1 MKKTLRVAVSQLNTI
16 TGALKDNAKNLEQG
30 IALGHEIGAD
40 ALIFPEL
47 CLNGL
52 NCQELSK
59 NRAFLKETRRSIDE
73 IIQFSKGK
81 QPLIVFGFLDAE
93 ENRYYNSAGFIQNG
107 KWLGSYRKI
116 AICPENDG
124 VDTGFF
130 SSGDEGI
137 LLNIEGIKA
146 GVVIGNDLWDRYDLL
161 STYDRYGVCILFHLS
176 AFSFLAGEYTETEQR
191 LFSRSKDFE
200 MGIVHANAIGG
211 QDQWIFTGNSMIFD
225 GRSRIKARGK
235 MLEEDFV
242 VADIELPLRGRKT
255 ETGAIRCGL
264 RFQEWPV
271 NRIDCEFSASFK
283 PEINSKIFDYPEDE
297 SAAIC
302 SALQLSL
309 RDYVGKNRFEKVV
322 LGLSGGIDSAVV
334 AALSVSALGRERV
347 IGVLM
352 PTGYTSDTSIK
363 DAQDLAN
370 ALQIKTLTF
379 PIGDV
384 LESYRQLF
392 EAEFEINTGDLCEQN
407 LQPRIRA
414 NTLLALSNR
423 YGWLV
428 LTTGNKSES
437 ACGYSTL
444 FGDSAGGFAPIKDLY
459 KYQVYALGKTLNKLL
474 GTQVITESVFNKAP
488 TAELYPGQTDQDRL
502 PPYEE
507 VDPIV
512 RLLVEERYSAD
523 EIIKE
528 GFREESVHK
537 VCELYIRS
545 EFKRRVNPIGPKLT
559 KVSFN
564 GEQGLP
570 ITQRWV

>member
-1 MKKTLRVAVSQLNTI
+1 
-16 TGALKDNAKNLEQG
+16 
-30 IALGHEIGAD
+30 
-40 ALIFPEL
+40 
-47 CLNGL
+47 
-52 NCQELSK
+52 
-59 NRAFLKETRRSIDE
+59 
-73 IIQFSKGK
+73 
-81 QPLIVFGFLDAE
+81 
-93 ENRYYNSAGFIQNG
+93 
-107 KWLGSYRKI
+107 
-116 AICPENDG
+116 
-124 VDTGFF
+124 
-130 SSGDEGI
+130 
-137 LLNIEGIKA
+137 
-146 GVVIGNDLWDRYDLL
+146 
-161 STYDRYGVCILFHLS
+161 
-176 AFSFLAGEYTETEQR
+176 
-191 LFSRSKDFE
+191 
-200 MGIVHANAIGG
+200 
-211 QDQWIFTGNSMIFD
+211 
-225 GRSRIKARGK
+225 
-235 MLEEDFV
+235 
-242 VADIELPLRGRKT
+242 
-255 ETGAIRCGL
+255 
-264 RFQEWPV
+264 
-271 NRIDCEFSASFK
+271 
-283 PEINSKIFDYPEDE
+283 
-297 SAAIC
+297 
-302 SALQLSL
+302 
-309 RDYVGKNRFEKVV
+309 
-322 LGLSGGIDSAVV
+322 GLSGGIDSAVV

-363 DAQDLAN
+363 DAQDLAD

>member
-116 AICPENDG
+116 AICNENDG

-363 DAQDLAN
+363 DAQDLAD
-370 ALQIKTLTF
+370 ALQIKTLTL

-384 LESYRQLF
+384 LES
-392 EAEFEINTGDLCEQN
+392 
-407 LQPRIRA
+407 
-414 NTLLALSNR
+414 
-423 YGWLV
+423 
-428 LTTGNKSES
+428 
-437 ACGYSTL
+437 
-444 FGDSAGGFAPIKDLY
+444 
-459 KYQVYALGKTLNKLL
+459 
-474 GTQVITESVFNKAP
+474 
-488 TAELYPGQTDQDRL
+488 
-502 PPYEE
+502 
-507 VDPIV
+507 
-512 RLLVEERYSAD
+512 
-523 EIIKE
+523 
-528 GFREESVHK
+528 
-537 VCELYIRS
+537 
-545 EFKRRVNPIGPKLT
+545 
-559 KVSFN
+559 
-564 GEQGLP
+564 
-570 ITQRWV
+570 